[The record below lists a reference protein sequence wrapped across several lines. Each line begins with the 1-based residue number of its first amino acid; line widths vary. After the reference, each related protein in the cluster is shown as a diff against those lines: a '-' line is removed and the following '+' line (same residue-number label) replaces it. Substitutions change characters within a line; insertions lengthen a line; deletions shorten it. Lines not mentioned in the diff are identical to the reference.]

1 MRRPLVLIRGES
13 YFVARCP
20 KTGEV
25 LDAIRDTTHG
35 TYRSVGEWV
44 VGCPECR
51 DQHTFDL
58 AELSSELLQPIVS
71 QVLPNPARRRRRGR
85 IYPKSASESDLWG
98 DAVGSGRATSPAGS
112 GDPSVVTPVEH

>member
-35 TYRSVGEWV
+35 AYRSVGEWV

-71 QVLPNPARRRRRGR
+71 QVLPHPARRRRRGR
-85 IYPKSASESDLWG
+85 IYPKPGSESDLWS
-98 DAVGSGRATSPAGS
+98 DTTNGRAPSPAGPS
-112 GDPSVVTPVEH
+112 GSSVVTPVEH